1 MGGVAVPI
9 PVPLPVP
16 ILAPVPIT
24 GAVPRLDP
32 DPGGVLLNPAAVPV
46 PSAVAR
52 WYLGARGLG
61 DVAGE
66 GEFMLRYFAEVRPW
80 GDGGGE
86 GEGEGD
92 RAGVRERGEVGV
104 WGVWGWE
111 GMCCCCC
118 CCGWCCW

>member
-1 MGGVAVPI
+1 M
-9 PVPLPVP
+9 
-16 ILAPVPIT
+16 T

-32 DPGGVLLNPAAVPV
+32 DPDPGGVLLSPAAVPV

-52 WYLGARGLG
+52 WYLDARGLG

-66 GEFMLRYFAEVRPW
+66 GEFVLRYVREVRPW

-86 GEGEGD
+86 GEGEGEGD
-92 RAGVRERGEVGV
+92 RIGVRERGEVGV
-104 WGVWGWE
+104 WDVRSWE
-111 GMCCCCC
+111 GMCC